1 MVLQLGLVLLRC
13 RPQGRGM
20 DKRANKLIR
29 VAFVIGGLPFGGVE
43 NWLFDLCS
51 RLDNDPDIE
60 AHVVNVSGTG
70 VKATEFVDAGLS
82 IVSCGSSKKA
92 LKTSNLN
99 TLLRV
104 RSKLRHIDPHLV
116 HTLQFSGDYFG
127 RLARLGMGIPAITHI
142 RNVKSER
149 KLRRR
154 LINKL
159 FSYFTDL
166 YLSVSKAAKV
176 TIEREHNLARRPVK
190 VLYNAVEPAKLNI
203 KPHDLEKLLGARGRV
218 VLGVGRLVK
227 QKNFQGLIR
236 AMQIV
241 TRTKPDTSLV
251 IVGDGGMRQELE
263 ELVQELGLNEHV
275 FFAGYVPN
283 QEVPR
288 FLRAAHVL
296 VMPSY
301 YEGLPVTHVEAMFC
315 GLPAVISEHVPSL
328 EIAPD
333 CSLVCT
339 TEPSSIA
346 EQLLLLLADDK
357 RHKSMRQNALAL
369 AGEYSM
375 EKYVQQLK
383 AVYRDLLAR

>member
-1 MVLQLGLVLLRC
+1 MNE
-13 RPQGRGM
+13 
-20 DKRANKLIR
+20 RANKRIR

-70 VKATEFVDAGLS
+70 VKAAEFVDAGFA

-92 LKTSNLN
+92 LKTFKLG

-104 RSKLRHIDPHLV
+104 RSTLRRIDPHIV

-127 RLARLGMGIPAITHI
+127 RLARLGMGIAAITHI

-149 KLRRR
+149 SPRRR

-159 FSYFTDL
+159 LSYCTSL
-166 YLSVSKAAKV
+166 YLSVSKAAVV
-176 TIEREHNLARRPVK
+176 TIDREHNLARRPVK
-190 VLYNAVEPAKLNI
+190 VLYNAVEPAKLEVE
-203 KPHDLEKLLGARGRV
+203 PHDLEQLLGARGQV
-218 VLGVGRLVK
+218 VLGVGRLVE

-241 TRTKPDTSLV
+241 VRTRPDTSLV
-251 IVGDGGMRQELE
+251 ILGDGGMRQELE
-263 ELVQELGLNEHV
+263 ELVQELGLNQHV

-296 VMPSY
+296 AMPSY

-315 GLPAVISEHVPSL
+315 GLPAVISEHVPSI

-346 EQLLLLLADDK
+346 EQLLLLLTDDK
-357 RHKSMRQNALAL
+357 RHQAMHQNALAT

-375 EKYVQQLK
+375 EKYVQRLK